1 MESDFSR
8 TLSGGRADFPAV
20 LEALEEHLAD
30 QGTPPAAVASVM
42 IALDEVVTNIL
53 DYGGE
58 GARAPLVSIA
68 ARTDGTSVQVQV
80 EDDGS
85 AFNPMEKA
93 APDTSLSVEER
104 AVGGLGIHLVRKL
117 MDDVAYDRADGRNR
131 LRFSKGFASQSS
143 TT

>member
-20 LEALEEHLAD
+20 LEALEEHLA
-30 QGTPPAAVASVM
+30 GRGAPPAAVASVM

-53 DYGGE
+53 DYGAAD
-58 GARAPLVSIA
+58 ARAPLVRID
-68 ARTDGTSVQVQV
+68 ARTDGDRVQVQV

-93 APDTSLSVEER
+93 TPDTSLSIEDR
-104 AVGGLGIHLVRKL
+104 AIGGLGIHLVRKL
-117 MDDVAYDRADGRNR
+117 MDVVTYDRADGRNR
-131 LRFSKGFASQSS
+131 LRFTKGYASQSS
-143 TT
+143 AT